1 MTELT
6 DEAIAKRVQEGDTES
21 FGVLMQRY
29 EPKLIRYARKFLIHA
44 EDAEDQVQ
52 SVFLKAYTN
61 IHSFD
66 ASRHFSSWLYRIA
79 HNEFI
84 NYIAKRQRQ
93 PFSFFDSD
101 TVFPHLFA
109 KETADSGVREEEIR
123 NSLDACLG
131 KLDAKYRE
139 VLVLYFYEELSYAE
153 IADVLRIPTSTVG
166 VRLARAKAAVRKL
179 YAKE

>member
-6 DEAIAKRVQEGDTES
+6 DEAIAKRVQEGDVES
-21 FGVLMQRY
+21 FGVLMERY
-29 EPKLIRYARKFLIHA
+29 EPKLMRYARKFLIEA
-44 EDAEDQVQ
+44 QDAEDQVQ
-52 SVFLKAYTN
+52 NVFLKAYTN

-66 ASRHFSSWLYRIA
+66 VTRQFSSWLYRVA
-79 HNEFI
+79 HNQFI

-93 PFSFFDSD
+93 PISFFSPD

-123 NSLDACLG
+123 NSLDTCLD

-139 VLVLYFYEELSYAE
+139 ILILYFYEELSYAE
-153 IADVLRIPTSTVG
+153 IADVLHIPTSTVG
-166 VRLARAKAAVRKL
+166 VRLNRAKAAIKKI
-179 YAKE
+179 YNK